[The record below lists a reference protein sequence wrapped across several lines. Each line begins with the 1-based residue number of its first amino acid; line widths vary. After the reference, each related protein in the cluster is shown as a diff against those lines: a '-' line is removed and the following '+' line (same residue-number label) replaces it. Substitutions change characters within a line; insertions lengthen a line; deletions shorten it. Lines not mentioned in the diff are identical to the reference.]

1 MEGDTVDGTEMPFDP
16 AELLLI
22 GSVEEPETNQEC
34 LTVTNAALNTCTK
47 QTQHHPGFSY
57 LASNFPIL
65 VEVVVTSMASCPPPI
80 TT

>member
-16 AELLLI
+16 AKLLLI
-22 GSVEEPETNQEC
+22 GSVEEPETDQKC
-34 LTVTNAALNTCTK
+34 LTINNAALNACTK
-47 QTQHHPGFSY
+47 QHDPGFSY